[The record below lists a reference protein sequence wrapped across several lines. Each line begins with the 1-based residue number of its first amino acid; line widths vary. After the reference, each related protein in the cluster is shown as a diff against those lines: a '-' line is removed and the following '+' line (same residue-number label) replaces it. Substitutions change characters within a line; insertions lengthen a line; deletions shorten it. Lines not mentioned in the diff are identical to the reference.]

1 MIVCWKS
8 FGKRLSGIWNVIVYT
23 FDHNNSRF
31 SGHLLSIVDVFLT
44 DLKVHLSGTNSSHE
58 GRVEVY
64 HQGRWGTVCDDHWG
78 MSEATVVCKML
89 NFTGAIRVE
98 SFGPGNSSFPILMD
112 NVKCRGDEHTIAAC
126 QHDGWEMHNC
136 FHSEDAGVVCR
147 NDSVPSPE
155 GKHSLY
161 TFGTSISQQ
170 QSLVVVLF

>member
-1 MIVCWKS
+1 M
-8 FGKRLSGIWNVIVYT
+8 
-23 FDHNNSRF
+23 
-31 SGHLLSIVDVFLT
+31 FLT
-44 DLKVHLSGTNSSHE
+44 VVKVRLRGSNSPDE

-78 MSEATVVCKML
+78 ISEATVVCKML
-89 NFTGAIRVE
+89 NFSGANRVE